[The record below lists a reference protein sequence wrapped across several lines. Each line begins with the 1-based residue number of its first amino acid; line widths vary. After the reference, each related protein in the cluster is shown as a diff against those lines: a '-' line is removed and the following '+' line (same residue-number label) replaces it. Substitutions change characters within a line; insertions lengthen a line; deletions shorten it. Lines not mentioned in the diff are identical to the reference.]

1 MLGNAHVFKLTLVES
16 EIESIY
22 YKISDNKDS
31 SQYYS
36 SLARNCLDLNRS
48 KESIQRYEIWR
59 SIIQHFCTVHA

>member
-22 YKISDNKDS
+22 YKISDNNDS

-36 SLARNCLDLNRS
+36 SLARNCL
-48 KESIQRYEIWR
+48 KFE
-59 SIIQHFCTVHA
+59 